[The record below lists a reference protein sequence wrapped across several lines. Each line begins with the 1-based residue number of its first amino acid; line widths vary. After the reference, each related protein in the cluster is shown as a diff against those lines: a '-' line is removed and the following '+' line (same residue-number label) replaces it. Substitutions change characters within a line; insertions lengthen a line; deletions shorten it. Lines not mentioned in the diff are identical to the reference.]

1 MAEYRLTANKTK
13 LYALA
18 KRDLPEIGPMRQAE
32 FIRFQRARDY
42 GLFFPIGTRCY
53 RMRLSICCGR
63 IMLEYIWFNLD
74 EPGDGTVRW
83 ESRTLHLDEL
93 KELGLLEEIPG
104 RPGTQEGVNP
114 CTSTRE
120 SE

>member
-74 EPGDGTVRW
+74 EPGDGTGRW
-83 ESRTLHLDEL
+83 ENRVMRPEEL
-93 KELGLLEEIPG
+93 KEFGLLEEISNGP
-104 RPGTQEGVNP
+104 
-114 CTSTRE
+114 ST
-120 SE
+120 